1 VLRVRPIRL
10 DLRARVVL
18 FTSAAVVVSL
28 LLLGTALN
36 QLLAR
41 ELYNQQRDAAVTA
54 VQRSSADMSRLLSES
69 APADNRS
76 STIEEAVSD
85 LTAIQGANQFTVIVV
100 DRTGGV
106 SPQKFAGLRDAVPVA
121 LVQRVTE
128 GKRRAWSYI
137 QSPAAS
143 NLAEADRT
151 LVVGTPIAT
160 PRETYQAYFFFP
172 LQFQEDTLDLL
183 VQILVMVGLVLL
195 ATTIVLTAVLTGRVL
210 EPIRRARDV
219 AVQVAEG
226 DLSARIE
233 QATSTD
239 DFGRLAE
246 SFNRMTGA
254 LAQKITELETLS
266 SLQARFVSDVSHE
279 LRTPL
284 ATVRMA
290 ADYIHSARAG
300 LPPDAQRA
308 AVLLERELERF
319 ENLLE
324 DLLEISRFDAGVV
337 VLDAVEVDL
346 AGLLDEVVDALDVLA
361 HNREVTMRLE
371 IDRGGGPPLVAAD
384 PRRLDRV
391 FNNLV
396 KNAIEHT
403 SAGEVRIKVERADPW
418 VVVTIEDEGEGIPE
432 EDLPHIFERFYRAD
446 VHRARTQ
453 GGTGLGL
460 AIALENVN
468 LHRGAIGV
476 VSQVD
481 KGSVFTVRL
490 PAMERRDDA
499 GAEEQA
505 PPAAAQAKVTVP
517 HG

>member
-1 VLRVRPIRL
+1 VFGARRLRL
-10 DLRARVVL
+10 LLRARVVL
-18 FTSAAVVVSL
+18 FTSAAVVVAL
-28 LLLGTALN
+28 LLLGTALY
-36 QLLAR
+36 QILAR
-41 ELYNQQRDAAVTA
+41 ALYQEQRDVAINVVEQSRRVIA
-54 VQRSSADMSRLLSES
+54 QRLGES
-69 APADNRS
+69 TLAGNRAG
-76 STIEEAVSD
+76 TLEQAVSN
-85 LTAIQGANQFTVIVV
+85 LTAIQGTSQFRVVVI
-100 DRTGGV
+100 DRLGEAY
-106 SPQKFAGLRDAVPVA
+106 PERDAHLRGSLPAA
-121 LVQRVTE
+121 LVE
-128 GKRRAWSYI
+128 GVAQGR
-137 QSPAAS
+137 SPGLTYVKSPLPGSDHA
-143 NLAEADRT
+143 LI
-151 LVVGTPIAT
+151 VGTPIAIT
-160 PRETYQAYFFFP
+160 GETYQGYFFFP
-172 LQFQEDTLDLL
+172 LSFQERTLILL
-183 VQILVMVGLVLL
+183 VRILVTVGLVLL

-219 AVQVAEG
+219 AEQVADG
-226 DLSARIE
+226 DLSARIDE
-233 QATSTD
+233 ATSTD

-254 LAQKITELETLS
+254 LAQKITELEDLS

-361 HNREVTMRLE
+361 HNREVSMSLE
-371 IDRGGGPPLVAAD
+371 IDRAGGPPLVAAD

-403 SAGEVRIKVERADPW
+403 SAGEVRIKVERDDPW

-432 EDLPHIFERFYRAD
+432 EDLQHIFERFYRAD

-468 LHRGAIGV
+468 LHRGDIDV

-499 GAEEQA
+499 EPDEPAEPEA
-505 PPAAAQAKVTVP
+505 PGPKVPV